1 MNSTGATPPLRA
13 GTTAKA
19 NPHTGPTAR
28 GRAFNGDVRRARR
41 IFRKELGLTP
51 GASLQQLVDAI
62 ADHNQRPITIQ
73 EMDLDPALSGLCLR
87 GPSQDR
93 IIISRDNTPW
103 QRLRV
108 KIHELGHLLPWIT
121 ADQDDCCVS
130 GHAPG
135 HSIQLRPDHLN
146 NQLTTLP
153 PDVVHD
159 VLNATRPP
167 KLRAAYDSGEELA
180 VEAWATAIPRLL
192 ATEDDTNA
200 ATDAITSA
208 FSNRAR

>member
-1 MNSTGATPPLRA
+1 MKTTGVTPPVPA
-13 GTTAKA
+13 GTTTKA
-19 NPHTGPTAR
+19 STRSPVR

-73 EMDLDPALSGLCLR
+73 ELDLDPALSGLCLR
-87 GPSQDR
+87 GPAQDR

-121 ADQDDCCVS
+121 SDLDDCCVS

-135 HSIQLRPDHLN
+135 YSLQLRPDHLN
-146 NQLTTLP
+146 NQLMTLP

-167 KLRAAYDSGEELA
+167 KMRAAYDSGEELA
-180 VEAWATAIPRLL
+180 VEAWATAVPRLL
-192 ATEDDTNA
+192 AAESGTNA